1 MPASTTA
8 CKAATMPPT
17 ATRPAPAPLT
27 MPLLLARRALDRRT
41 LLKAAGVALALPLL
55 DAMCPALALAGEAAG
70 AATPPRRFV
79 GMLTN
84 MGILP
89 ENFFPKEAG
98 RDYAATPYLELLK
111 GHRDALTVLSGV
123 SLPGVDGGHASERCF
138 LSAAPGASRG
148 SFRNSVSLDQV
159 MAESL
164 GAETRF
170 PSLTLMVGAEEMS
183 ISFTRSGAMIP
194 PVRSALKL
202 YQQLFIESTPEAKL
216 AAHERLK
223 ADRSLLDSLRE
234 RTKALERGV
243 GASDKQELDQYFTAI
258 RDLEKRLAANETWV
272 DRPKPKA
279 GAPAPEEISDSHR
292 LVTLSRLMLGLVR
305 LALIADS
312 TRIVTVCF
320 NTGTLTPREIP
331 GVGTMVHEM
340 THHGHRPAVMAEL
353 AKVERAQFTEL
364 AAFLDGL
371 KAAKQGERTLL
382 DQTAVLYGTNMGS
395 ANSHS
400 NDNLPVLLAGGGFK
414 HAGHLAFDA
423 KSNYPLSNLY
433 VSLLQRMGIN
443 ATSFASGSGPMKGIE
458 LA

>member
-1 MPASTTA
+1 MPA
-8 CKAATMPPT
+8 PIRLPT
-17 ATRPAPAPLT
+17 FLT
-27 MPLLLARRALDRRT
+27 RRALSRRT
-41 LLKAAGVALALPLL
+41 VLKAAGVALALPLL
-55 DAMCPALALAGEAAG
+55 EAMCPALATAGEAA
-70 AATPPRRFV
+70 AAAAPPRRFV

-98 RDYAATPYLELLK
+98 KDYAGTPYLELLK
-111 GHRDALTVLSGV
+111 AHRNELTVFSGV

-159 MAESL
+159 MAEGL

-194 PVRSALKL
+194 PVRSPLKL
-202 YQQLFIESTPEAKL
+202 YQQLFVESTPAAKL

-223 ADRSLLDSLRE
+223 ADRSLLDSLRA
-234 RTKALERGV
+234 RTKALEQGV
-243 GASDKQELDQYFTAI
+243 GMSDRQELDQYFTAI
-258 RDLEKRLAANETWV
+258 RDLERRLAANETWV

-279 GAPAPEEISDSHR
+279 DAPAPEEVSDNHR
-292 LVTLSRLMLGLVR
+292 LVTLSRAMLTLVR
-305 LALIADS
+305 LALVADA
-312 TRIVTVCF
+312 TRVVTVCF

-331 GVGTMVHEM
+331 GVGSMVHEM

-353 AKVERAQFTEL
+353 AKVESAEFSEL
-364 AAFLDGL
+364 AAFLDSL
-371 KAAKQGERTLL
+371 RASRQGEGTLL
-382 DQTAVLYGTNMGS
+382 GRTAVLFGTNMGS

-414 HAGHLAFDA
+414 HAGHLAFDT
-423 KSNYPLSNLY
+423 KRNYPLSNLY
-433 VSLLQRMGIN
+433 VSLLQRMGLP
-443 ATSFASGSGPMKGIE
+443 ATSFASGSGPMQGIE